1 MRHSASPVS
10 ATSIPVE
17 RVVDGSSDVSSTMSS
32 DHVEKIEDPLSPSPL
47 PTSPS
52 PLVVH
57 PSSTN
62 DDNNLSSETADVTSN
77 KNNVRIF
84 ACTSRKLETIGLE
97 IFMLQV

>member
-10 ATSIPVE
+10 VTSIPAE

-47 PTSPS
+47 PTS